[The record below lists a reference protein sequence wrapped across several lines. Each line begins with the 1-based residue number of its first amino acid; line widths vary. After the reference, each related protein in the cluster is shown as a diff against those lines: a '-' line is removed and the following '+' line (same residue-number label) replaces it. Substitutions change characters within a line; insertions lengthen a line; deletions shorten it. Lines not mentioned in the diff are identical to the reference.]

1 MKYDVYHNWGL
12 KTKPIVVYDKPN
24 LEFFKEFDVKQKNEF
39 FNQYQEF
46 WDRQDLKYEFSAVD
60 DEKILNKA
68 DYDDQQQSSEKFEL
82 LDGIGKGV
90 QLYTINR
97 HELQLDDNVSEFSV
111 ESEKFKK
118 KSGNYQVIQTENN
131 RGEDIVEKKERPFL
145 IVTSTSYTDDEDLG
159 ILFKAIE
166 RLEEISERFLKKRRI
181 HVVITGKGP
190 NKEKFRCY
198 IAAKR

>member
-60 DEKILNKA
+60 DEKMLNKA